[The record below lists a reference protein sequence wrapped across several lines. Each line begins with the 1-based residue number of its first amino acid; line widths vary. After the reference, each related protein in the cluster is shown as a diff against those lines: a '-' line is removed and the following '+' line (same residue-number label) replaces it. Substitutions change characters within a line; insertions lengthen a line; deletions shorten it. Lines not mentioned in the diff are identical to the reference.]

1 MLRPPSPA
9 AIEACPFDEPGVLP
23 EPLSSAI
30 QPVVLRGFV
39 AHWPIVQAARRSDAE
54 MLAYLKS
61 HASDKPVTVYRGKSG
76 TQAGDIGY
84 AKDFS
89 GFSFDRDTAPLL
101 TVLELLASQPES
113 QPQETLYIGSTRID
127 QWLPKLRSH
136 NDIRFPTQKPIANF
150 WLGTQTT
157 IAAHCDS
164 PQNIA
169 CCVAGERTFT
179 LFPPEQVGNLYLG
192 PVDLTPSGRAIS
204 LVDFENPDFDRFPRF
219 RDALQTARE
228 VTLAPGDAIF
238 IPSLWWHRV
247 KSHSPLNML
256 INYWWKDSPDH
267 MGIPDLAL
275 EHAILA
281 LRGLPT
287 HQRHAWKALF
297 DHYVFGDYDDA
308 MEAIPEHL
316 RGMLDADNEKAAQLG
331 WLNFSRKL
339 NQ

>member
-1 MLRPPSPA
+1 MFQPLSPA
-9 AIEACPFDEPGVLP
+9 AIEERPFDEPGLFPDHV
-23 EPLSSAI
+23 SSAT

-39 AHWPIVQAARRSDAE
+39 EHWPVTQAAQRSDTA
-54 MLAYLKS
+54 LLDYLKS
-61 HASDKPVTVYRGKSG
+61 HASDKPVTVYRGKPD
-76 TQAGDIGY
+76 TPAGDIGY

-89 GFSFDRDTAPLL
+89 GFSFERDSASLPG
-101 TVLELLASQPES
+101 VLDKLASRPE
-113 QPQETLYIGSTRID
+113 ETLYIGSTRID
-127 QWLPKLRSH
+127 QWLPGLRTD
-136 NDIRFPTQKPIANF
+136 NDIRFSTQKPTANF

-169 CCVAGERTFT
+169 CCIAGERTFT
-179 LFPPEQVGNLYLG
+179 LFPPEQVRNLYLG

-219 RDALQTARE
+219 SDALLTARE

-247 KSHSPLNML
+247 KSHSSLNML

-281 LRGLPT
+281 LRGLPK
-287 HQRHAWKALF
+287 HQRDAWKAMF
-297 DHYVFGDYDDA
+297 DHYVFGEYDDA

>member
-1 MLRPPSPA
+1 MFQPLSTIAVEERT
-9 AIEACPFDEPGVLP
+9 FDEPGVFPDHLN
-23 EPLSSAI
+23 AATH
-30 QPVVLRGFV
+30 PVVLRGFV
-39 AHWPIVQAARRSDAE
+39 EHWSIVQAARHSDSGLLE
-54 MLAYLKS
+54 YLKER
-61 HASDKPVTVYRGKSG
+61 ASEKPVTVYRGKSG
-76 TQAGDIGY
+76 TEAGSIGY

-89 GFSFDRDTAPLL
+89 GFSFERDSAPLPS
-101 TVLELLASQPES
+101 VLDRLASGCD
-113 QPQETLYIGSTRID
+113 ETLYIGSTRID
-127 QWLPKLRSH
+127 QWLPGLRAN
-136 NDIRFPTQKPIANF
+136 NDIRFQSQKPIANF

-169 CCVAGERTFT
+169 CCIAGERTFT

-204 LVDFENPDFDRFPRF
+204 LVDFEHPDFERFPRF
-219 RDALQTARE
+219 KDALLAAQE
-228 VTLAPGDAIF
+228 VTLKPGDAIF

-247 KSHSPLNML
+247 KSHSSLNML
-256 INYWWKDSPDH
+256 INYWWKDTPDFK
-267 MGIPDLAL
+267 GIPDLAL

-281 LRGLPT
+281 LRGLPK
-287 HQRHAWKALF
+287 HQRDAWKAMF

-308 MEAIPEHL
+308 MEAIPENL